1 MVLAGW
7 PGGAWQDTVRLIVAV
22 GIAYAAVLWLA
33 VGVWAYRDIKSRTH
47 DAASQGMA
55 VMLVVLFNILG
66 LVLYLILRPE
76 QTLAESYERSLEAE
90 TLLHELE
97 DHHLC
102 PSCRRRVEE
111 DFIICPYCRVGLRE
125 HCSKCGKA
133 LSVAWLACPYCGS
146 ERAAA
151 AVRLGAKLPAFARP
165 PRESGAE
172 VSTEPASA
180 PRSRSQLR
188 PRAAGTPTP
197 GPAGPANTEPLP

>member
-7 PGGAWQDTVRLIVAV
+7 PGGAWQDTVRLLVAV

-33 VGVWAYRDIKSRTH
+33 VVVWAYRDVKSRTH

-55 VMLVVLFNILG
+55 VLLVVFFNILG

-97 DHHLC
+97 DQHLC

-125 HCSKCGKA
+125 HCSKCGKV

-146 ERAAA
+146 ERAAT

-172 VSTEPASA
+172 VPTKPASA
-180 PRSRSQLR
+180 PSTRSQLR
-188 PRAAGTPTP
+188 PRAARTPTP
-197 GPAGPANTEPLP
+197 EAAGPANTEPLP